1 MGVLPI
7 WVGVK
12 VSLFMGAYA
21 LTGAGYGSRCGEE
34 AGHLTRPP
42 IGRYRGARG
51 S

>member
-21 LTGAGYGSRCGEE
+21 LTGAG
-34 AGHLTRPP
+34 L
-42 IGRYRGARG
+42 GARLVG
-51 S
+51 EGISPARP